1 MKNLIY
7 ISAGCIFIF
16 LFSLTCFQENQL
28 EKLKI
33 YNESDGDTLLPYIY
47 VTAVT
52 PPVNGVNVS
61 INADISVQFDDNIDM
76 STVSAATF
84 SVNGGAVTGV
94 FSYNDQTKTVV
105 FNPDSLAYN
114 TVYTVTLS
122 TGIENLVGD
131 ALASDYFWNFTTV
144 AAPLP
149 DIKVYSAL
157 GLFIPGGTWDYGS
170 VLAGESK
177 TATFTIENSG
187 SAVLDISGMAISGT
201 DAALFAVNPLPVF
214 PLSIN
219 PGNSSPVTVDFNP
232 FYAGIKN
239 ALLAVNSNDPN
250 NPAFIINLTGLGIA
264 SDASEIEIS
273 RSGTNIVSGITLT
286 DFGTVPFG
294 GSFQIEFL
302 MKNIGSDNLIV
313 SGFYSAGTDPGFFST
328 DFPAA
333 PFVLNPDQSQI
344 FHIILTAGT
353 VKENI
358 KAEFVFENNDSDEA
372 VFILKLKGKVK

>member
-7 ISAGCIFIF
+7 LSASIIF
-16 LFSLTCFQENQL
+16 LFVLSLTCFQENQF
-28 EKLKI
+28 EKLKD
-33 YNESDGDTLLPYIY
+33 YNESDAGLYPYIN
-47 VTAVT
+47 VTAVS

-61 INADISVQFDDNIDM
+61 INTDISVQFDDNIEM
-76 STVSAATF
+76 STVSVATF

-94 FSYNDQTKTVV
+94 FSYNAQTKTVV
-105 FNPDSLAYN
+105 FNPDSLAYS

-131 ALASDYFWNFTTV
+131 TLASDYTWSFTTV

-157 GLFIPGGTWDYGS
+157 GLFISGGTWDYGS
-170 VLAGESK
+170 VLAGGSK
-177 TATFTIENSG
+177 TAAFTIENQG

-201 DAALFAVNPLPVF
+201 DAALFVINPLPVF

-219 PGNSSPVTVDFNP
+219 AGALSSITVDFSP
-232 FYAGIKN
+232 LDAGVKTSM
-239 ALLAVNSNDPN
+239 LTVSSNDPN
-250 NPAFIINLTGLGIA
+250 NPAFVINLTGLGLA
-264 SDASEIEIS
+264 SPASEIEIS
-273 RSGTNIVSGITLT
+273 RSGTDIVSGITLT

-313 SGFYSAGTDPGFFST
+313 SGFYPSGDDPGYFST

-333 PFVLNPDQSQI
+333 PFVLLPDQSQI
-344 FHIILTAGT
+344 FNITLTGGA

-358 KAEFVFENNDSDEA
+358 RAEFVFENNDSDESI
-372 VFILKLKGKVK
+372 FIIKLKGKVK